1 MFVKNH
7 AIKQLCM
14 LKLMLYL
21 AMMQYEGGLFSV
33 KPTILVIDSEVQN
46 TTSSG
51 AGIEEKL
58 FTHSLILAYQVVISR
73 MLHAVKPIKMNR
85 LLKLLFVALA
95 LQQAQSSPQITVVL
109 RSGESSLF
117 YHI

>member
-1 MFVKNH
+1 
-7 AIKQLCM
+7 
-14 LKLMLYL
+14 MLYL

-33 KPTILVIDSEVQN
+33 KPTMLVIDFTWTDSGVQN

-73 MLHAVKPIKMNR
+73 MLHAVKPIKWI
-85 LLKLLFVALA
+85 VC
-95 LQQAQSSPQITVVL
+95 
-109 RSGESSLF
+109 
-117 YHI
+117 